1 MMQKLFY
8 RPLRGGLFAM
18 LGLVGLHARAEAP
31 VPPMPA
37 LAAACLACHGAAV
50 AGSLDGAPRLAG
62 KNPQYLAH
70 ALGMF
75 KAGTRASPVMQSVAR
90 TLTDD
95 EIASLAA
102 YFSTLRP
109 PRLAGPVPDAALVAA
124 GQRLAE
130 TGAGVAVP
138 ACFSCHGG
146 GGKGDGARFPSLVAE
161 PPGFI
166 VARLHEFQ
174 ERARQAPPP
183 PGSMTAVASRMD
195 EDQIRQAAAYLSQL
209 DP

>member
-1 MMQKLFY
+1 MQKLFY

-31 VPPMPA
+31 VPPV
-37 LAAACLACHGAAV
+37 AAACMACHGTAV

-75 KAGTRASPVMQSVAR
+75 KAGTRASPTMQGVAQ

-95 EIASLAA
+95 EIATLAA

-130 TGAGVAVP
+130 TGAGLAVP
-138 ACFSCHGG
+138 ACFSCHGS

-161 PPGFI
+161 PAGFI

-174 ERARQAPPP
+174 ARGGQAPPP

-195 EDQIRQAAAYLSQL
+195 EDQIRQSAAYLSQL

>member
-8 RPLRGGLFAM
+8 RPLFGGLFAI
-18 LGLVGLHARAEAP
+18 LSLICSQTRAEE
-31 VPPMPA
+31 PMPPA
-37 LAAACLACHGAAV
+37 AAACLACHGAAV
-50 AGSLDGAPRLAG
+50 VGSLDGVPRLAG

-75 KAGTRASPVMQSVAR
+75 KAGTRASPTMQAVAQ

-109 PRLAGPVPDAALVAA
+109 PRLATPLPDAALAAA

-130 TGAGVAVP
+130 TGAGAAVP
-138 ACFSCHGG
+138 ACFSCHGA
-146 GGKGDGARFPSLVAE
+146 GGKGDGARFPTLVAE
-161 PPGFI
+161 PPAFI

-174 ERARQAPPP
+174 ARAKQAPPP
-183 PGSMTAVASRMD
+183 PNSMTAVASKMN
-195 EDQIRQAAAYLSQL
+195 EDQILQAAAYLSQL